1 MPVVGRSLC
10 GLCESCL
17 ICFFCVLAGSD
28 FSYDCHVTLDENAAP
43 VEYGF
48 KTNEE
53 LEASGSGYCT
63 SGEQPDLSVFMLH
76 HCQVYHTYSSYFRL
90 NELTDIISWL
100 DLTPAGRLEGPEG
113 PAEFKLPCEYAKNDE
128 WQC

>member
-1 MPVVGRSLC
+1 MRDDILMPVVGRSLC

-63 SGEQPDLSVFMLH
+63 SGEQPDLSVLCYITARCIIPILPISVSMSLLILFLG
-76 HCQVYHTYSSYFRL
+76 
-90 NELTDIISWL
+90 LT
-100 DLTPAGRLEGPEG
+100 
-113 PAEFKLPCEYAKNDE
+113 
-128 WQC
+128 